1 MGQDAARLSTAWR
14 SAVPC
19 RAITKTKQLLS
30 IAGSFLT
37 FLLLVKTSGN
47 DCASWNWLFSNN
59 SFSARSSLLLLSII
73 EKLSVEKKELVQ
85 RLLLSKYTK
94 ILKKWPLLSR
104 MNGTAAKSV
113 GEKKILRNRHPS
125 ASASSARKGLGRQ
138 QHLLLHFQHF
148 PRLSFICHERL
159 CSSPLL
165 KVTL

>member
-113 GEKKILRNRHPS
+113 GEKILRNRHPS

-148 PRLSFICHERL
+148 PRLLSFICHERL